1 MKELK
6 ETIDLM
12 QSADYKERFAAEYY
26 QLETRYLKLKAM
38 VEKWDKGELNFT
50 STCSHIIYDRQLF
63 VMYGYLN
70 ILLQRAL
77 DEKVDIVVDDKLKE
91 IINNTDGLDE
101 NIIKENMEHAKQVYG
116 YVEVMK
122 LKGEFGLFNNHV
134 K

>member
-1 MKELK
+1 MKTLE
-6 ETIDLM
+6 ETVALM
-12 QSADYKERFAAEYY
+12 NSADYKERFAGEYY

-38 VEKWDKGELNFT
+38 IEKWDKDELNFT
-50 STCSHIIYDRQLF
+50 PTCPRIIYDRQLF

-77 DEKVDIVVDDKLKE
+77 DEKVDITIDDKLKE
-91 IINNTDGLDE
+91 IINNTNGLDE
-101 NIIKENMEHAKQVYG
+101 NIIKENMEHGKQVCS

-122 LKGEFGLFNNHV
+122 AKGEFGLSNNYV